1 MLKFF
6 LPLCLG
12 LWSPLL
18 LSQNI
23 IYVNQ
28 NATGIQSGTSWNNA
42 YTNLQVA
49 LKQAKPGDQ
58 VWVCKGTYYPTTDG
72 NRDSSFL
79 LPNKVKLW
87 GGFAG
92 FETNLTQRNWETHS
106 TILSG
111 DIGLAN
117 DSTDNSYN
125 VIRLINTDSS
135 TVLDGFIIEK
145 GVAIYDGQESIPP
158 QGRQLCGGGLYIM
171 GEVGISFP
179 SIANCLFRQNAA
191 TNYGGGVFING
202 KGSGL
207 VAPTFF
213 NCQFLHNIC
222 AVDGGGAYRYGSGN
236 LQYDP
241 IDFKQCLFKQ
251 NFAGRDGAGLYFR
264 DLERKDTLHVL
275 NCLFLQNTA
284 LRNGGGLY
292 LNLGR
297 NSGSMIKV
305 HASDFMSNVAASEPS
320 FTGQSDNFSFTK
332 YMEFS
337 ECVMKGNYIKSI
349 STSKGLFRAE
359 VFPLDSNSRMVF
371 RKLVIDSTF
380 SDFSA
385 VNNFIIGIEYP
396 EGIAFFEN
404 CIINTSET
412 LYKLFTSTTNIIFKR
427 STMIGP
433 SPKIIV
439 GKKTTE
445 VDKKKINVVLE
456 NAAFVN
462 TNINSPNS
470 QAILVSKSNLKVF
483 NCGFINYTYLFESGI
498 TDFAYRSN
506 ATIKNCIFFDV
517 NNWVDYYHLTQN
529 KFEEVTIEFSNNFF
543 NKSNDFCSITPYIT
557 CGPGNLYN
565 VDPRFVNID
574 NLDFHLQAC
583 SPLVDAGDNTVA
595 ALGDLDLEGNPRI
608 LNNTIDIGPLELTAP
623 SLLGSP
629 QVTPACP
636 QAKNGTVAFEL
647 QRGCAPFSYNWV
659 SGGTQ
664 GQNITQLAAGYYQ
677 ITITDAR
684 GVTVSTEFTIPV
696 GSPVQLIPAPTQIV
710 CGDTFGGTA
719 AVHILNGVAPYQYA
733 WLGFS
738 STDSLLENLP
748 VGSYPVTVTD
758 ALGCVASGAVNIQTS
773 GFLDI
778 SIDVQEISCPGAK
791 NGALTITPTNGKQP
805 YSWLWE
811 NGSKLPVLSPIG
823 PGTYNGTVTD
833 ALGCTIQWILPLS
846 DPQPIHAEALIVS
859 STDGMNPNGSIELT
873 SISGGSGIFEV
884 VWSTGVS
891 GLQISNLTPGDYTVT
906 ITDSKGCSVVETF
919 AVDSTVSTTLLNT
932 PSRVII
938 YPNPA
943 QDFVQVQ
950 AEESGIFTIYNALN
964 VCLMAVRTKDNLTR
978 VQIST
983 LPAGG
988 YFWEFRGARFLERG
1002 FLVIS
1007 R

>member
-1 MLKFF
+1 M
-6 LPLCLG
+6 CLA

-18 LSQNI
+18 RAQNI

-28 NATGIQSGTSWNNA
+28 NATGNQSGISWNNA

-171 GEVGISFP
+171 GENGIAFP
-179 SIANCLFRQNAA
+179 RIENCLFRQNAA
-191 TNYGGGVFING
+191 TNYGGGVCING

-251 NFAGRDGAGLYFR
+251 NFAGRNGAGLYFQ
-264 DLERKDTLHVL
+264 DLERKDTLHLL
-275 NCLFLQNTA
+275 NCLFLQNTC

-297 NSGSMIKV
+297 SSGSMVKV
-305 HASDFMSNVAASEPS
+305 NGSDFISNVAAGEPA
-320 FTGQSDNFSFTK
+320 FTAQADNFGYTK

-337 ECVMKGNYIKSI
+337 ECNVKVNYIKS
-349 STSKGLFRAE
+349 T
-359 VFPLDSNSRMVF
+359 
-371 RKLVIDSTF
+371 
-380 SDFSA
+380 
-385 VNNFIIGIEYP
+385 
-396 EGIAFFEN
+396 
-404 CIINTSET
+404 NTSNALFKAELFPFDNNSIILFKNLSVDSIFT
-412 LYKLFTSTTNIIFKR
+412 DFDYLNNKIANIQYNYANLIFDQCEFKTSDKLNKIYTVYSNVLFLHSK
-427 STMIGP
+427 MIGP
-433 SPKIIV
+433 QPQLVVLKNSFEIN
-439 GKKTTE
+439 
-445 VDKKKINVVLE
+445 KINV
-456 NAAFVN
+456 NI
-462 TNINSPNS
+462 INSE
-470 QAILVSKSNLKVF
+470 
-483 NCGFINYTYLFESGI
+483 FINTINIGQNSKAIWSSSSNVKISNCTFKNYSYLFESQAS
-498 TDFAYRSN
+498 DPVLYSN
-506 ATIKNCIFFDV
+506 ATIKNGIFFDV
-517 NNWVDYYHLTQN
+517 NNWVNYLTQN
-529 KFEEVTIEFSNNFF
+529 KFEEIPIQFSNSFF
-543 NKSNDFCSITPYIT
+543 NKPNDFCSVTPYIT

-595 ALGDLDLEGNPRI
+595 APGDLDLEGNPRI

-696 GSPVQLIPAPTQIV
+696 GSPVQLIPSPTPIV

-719 AVHILNGVAPYQYA
+719 AVHILNGVAPYQYS
-733 WLGFS
+733 WQGFA
-738 STDSLLENLP
+738 STDSLLKNLA
-748 VGSYPVTVTD
+748 VGTYLVTVTD
-758 ALGCVASGAVNIQTS
+758 ALGCVAFSAVNIQTS

-919 AVDSTVSTTLLNT
+919 AVDSTVSTNLLNT

>member
-1 MLKFF
+1 MLKFL
-6 LPLCLG
+6 LPLCLA
-12 LWSPLL
+12 LCSPLL
-18 LSQNI
+18 RAQNI

-28 NATGIQSGTSWNNA
+28 NATGNQSGISWNNA

-171 GEVGISFP
+171 GEDGIAFP
-179 SIANCLFRQNAA
+179 RISNCLFRQNAA
-191 TNYGGGVFING
+191 TNYGGGVCING

-213 NCQFLHNIC
+213 NCQFLRNIC
-222 AVDGGGAYRYGSGN
+222 AVDGGGVYRYGSGN
-236 LQYDP
+236 LQSDP

-251 NFAGRDGAGLYFR
+251 NFAGRNGAGLYFQ

-297 NSGSMIKV
+297 SSGSMVKV
-305 HASDFMSNVAASEPS
+305 NGSDFISNVAAGEPA
-320 FTGQSDNFSFTK
+320 FTAQADNFGYTK

-337 ECVMKGNYIKSI
+337 ECNIKGNYIKSTN
-349 STSKGLFRAE
+349 TSNALFKAQLI
-359 VFPLDSNSRMVF
+359 PLDSNSRMVF
-371 RKLVIDSTF
+371 KKLVIDSTF
-380 SDFSA
+380 SDFLA
-385 VNNFIIGIEYP
+385 VNSSIVIMELPGAAAY
-396 EGIAFFEN
+396 FED
-404 CIINTSET
+404 CIINTSNT
-412 LYKLFTSTTNIIFKR
+412 LSRLQATATNIIFKR
-427 STMIGP
+427 SVMIGP
-433 SPKIIV
+433 SPQIFV
-439 GKKTTE
+439 GKMTLA
-445 VDKKKINVVLE
+445 VDKTRINVIVE
-456 NAAFVN
+456 NSSFVN
-462 TNINSPNS
+462 TSSENLNS
-470 QAILVSKSNLKVF
+470 QAIHVSKSNLKIN
-483 NCGFINYTYLFESGI
+483 NCRFISYANIFLSETSDI
-498 TDFAYRSN
+498 DNHSN
-506 ATIKNCIFFDV
+506 AIFNNCILF
-517 NNWVDYYHLTQN
+517 NINSWAKYTWENRY
-529 KFEEVTIEFSNNFF
+529 EEIPIQFSNSFF

-557 CGPGNLYN
+557 CGSGNLYN
-565 VDPRFVNID
+565 VDPQFVDID

-595 ALGDLDLEGNPRI
+595 APGDLDLEGNPRI

-623 SLLGSP
+623 VLVGSP

-647 QRGCAPFSYNWV
+647 QRGCAPFTYNWV

-684 GVTVSTEFTIPV
+684 GVTVSSEFTIPV
-696 GSPVQLIPAPTQIV
+696 GSPVQLIPSPTPIV

-733 WLGFS
+733 WQGFS

-884 VWSTGVS
+884 SWSTGVS

-964 VCLMAVRTKDNLTR
+964 VCLIAVRTKDNLTR

-988 YFWEFRGARFLERG
+988 YFWEFRGPMFMERG
-1002 FLVIS
+1002 FLVKS

>member
-1 MLKFF
+1 M
-6 LPLCLG
+6 
-12 LWSPLL
+12 
-18 LSQNI
+18 
-23 IYVNQ
+23 
-28 NATGIQSGTSWNNA
+28 
-42 YTNLQVA
+42 
-49 LKQAKPGDQ
+49 
-58 VWVCKGTYYPTTDG
+58 
-72 NRDSSFL
+72 
-79 LPNKVKLW
+79 
-87 GGFAG
+87 
-92 FETNLTQRNWETHS
+92 
-106 TILSG
+106 
-111 DIGLAN
+111 
-117 DSTDNSYN
+117 
-125 VIRLINTDSS
+125 
-135 TVLDGFIIEK
+135 
-145 GVAIYDGQESIPP
+145 
-158 QGRQLCGGGLYIM
+158 
-171 GEVGISFP
+171 
-179 SIANCLFRQNAA
+179 
-191 TNYGGGVFING
+191 
-202 KGSGL
+202 
-207 VAPTFF
+207 
-213 NCQFLHNIC
+213 
-222 AVDGGGAYRYGSGN
+222 
-236 LQYDP
+236 
-241 IDFKQCLFKQ
+241 
-251 NFAGRDGAGLYFR
+251 
-264 DLERKDTLHVL
+264 
-275 NCLFLQNTA
+275 
-284 LRNGGGLY
+284 
-292 LNLGR
+292 
-297 NSGSMIKV
+297 
-305 HASDFMSNVAASEPS
+305 
-320 FTGQSDNFSFTK
+320 
-332 YMEFS
+332 
-337 ECVMKGNYIKSI
+337 
-349 STSKGLFRAE
+349 
-359 VFPLDSNSRMVF
+359 
-371 RKLVIDSTF
+371 
-380 SDFSA
+380 
-385 VNNFIIGIEYP
+385 
-396 EGIAFFEN
+396 
-404 CIINTSET
+404 
-412 LYKLFTSTTNIIFKR
+412 
-427 STMIGP
+427 
-433 SPKIIV
+433 
-439 GKKTTE
+439 
-445 VDKKKINVVLE
+445 
-456 NAAFVN
+456 
-462 TNINSPNS
+462 
-470 QAILVSKSNLKVF
+470 
-483 NCGFINYTYLFESGI
+483 
-498 TDFAYRSN
+498 
-506 ATIKNCIFFDV
+506 
-517 NNWVDYYHLTQN
+517 NNWVNYLVQN
-529 KFEEVTIEFSNNFF
+529 RYEEIPIQFSNCFF

-565 VDPRFVNID
+565 VDPQFVDID
-574 NLDFHLQAC
+574 QLDFHLQAC

-623 SLLGSP
+623 ALVGSP

-647 QRGCAPFSYNWV
+647 QRGCAPFTYNWV

-664 GQNITQLAAGYYQ
+664 GQNITQLAAGDYQ

-719 AVHILNGVAPYQYA
+719 AVNILNGVAPYQYA
-733 WLGFS
+733 WQGFS

-791 NGALTITPTNGKQP
+791 NGALTITPTNGQQP

-846 DPQPIHAEALIVS
+846 DPQPIHAEALIVP

-964 VCLMAVRTKDNLTR
+964 VTLISVRANGNLTR

-988 YFWEFRGARFLERG
+988 YFWEFRGAQFLERG